1 MNIDPGKFNKKI
13 TVYEKSDKKDSEG
26 FRTGER
32 INIKNVWASF
42 KRLSGSEKM
51 QAGIDLAEEKVRF
64 LCRYRS
70 WIHAGMF
77 IEYSGT
83 VYNIIFVND
92 YGDDHRYMEVI
103 AEKG

>member
-1 MNIDPGKFNKKI
+1 
-13 TVYEKSDKKDSEG
+13 
-26 FRTGER
+26 
-32 INIKNVWASF
+32 
-42 KRLSGSEKM
+42 M